1 MSGKTFVEEEHP
13 RADNGQFTKKG
24 SNNEKKL
31 FSYSKTSINN
41 NFNNGDEKDYSKI
54 KEEYENAVDEE
65 IVNFYN
71 NQLKQR
77 NAQVKLILG
86 NATQKH
92 IYEIKKLTGIDVT
105 GYKIS
110 INDSFVG
117 HIDNNHGINGIH
129 DHSMKDPNDVGRLKY
144 ILSNFDKIDY
154 CRNKKGEVQLSTE
167 HKDKNGN
174 FAPKLLVQK
183 RINGYYVI
191 CEAVV
196 ESKKKEIRLISAYK
210 PNIPLI

>member
-1 MSGKTFVEEEHP
+1 MGNFVESEHP
-13 RADNGQFTKKG
+13 RDKKGQFIEKGKGVLKNSLVSYKKN
-24 SNNEKKL
+24 STQNEFK
-31 FSYSKTSINN
+31 YSSRPN
-41 NFNNGDEKDYSKI
+41 YSKI

-77 NAQVKLILG
+77 NAQGKLIVE

-92 IYEIKKLTGIDVT
+92 IDEIKKLTGFDVT

-117 HIDNNHGINGIH
+117 HVDNNHGINGIH
-129 DHSMKDPNDVGRLKY
+129 DHSMKDSDDVGRLKY
-144 ILSNFDKIDY
+144 VLNNFDKIDF
-154 CRNKKGEVQLSTE
+154 CRNKKGEIQHSTE

-210 PNIPLI
+210 PKKPLI